1 MHPFIFSYYSL
12 IFSTI
17 QFATGPAV
25 TAELAYIFY
34 QIEMLSSHAL
44 IYPIVE
50 DGPDEAQPRAFGP
63 SNLLTL
69 LTTLPEANQLQILDN
84 AVVPIETARR
94 PEAFYR
100 FLVHHLDG
108 ELSPDTSKGSR
119 NLPSSTP
126 KLIDSTQGFNY
137 QSINEFIDVSATPT
151 MTSTRTL
158 TVELAYE
165 PFVSTPGGNKKQEG
179 GSSEGGT
186 RFSDVL
192 RYSLCK
198 ESLLRAW
205 CKATNDY
212 ETIVQRK
219 IATSLP
225 PVLSISCS
233 CSGEKNNEGMEVWRN
248 PSTSR
253 DFLPEI
259 IELELEETGNVIVR
273 ELIST
278 GKEGGEEKWAIA
290 SGKDLPK
297 DVVDVLQASDR
308 WTTPSGE
315 RKVRYQLEAVV
326 SFIRSSND
334 VIDEEKE
341 SKGHHILHVRVPK
354 SYDET
359 AIIKQIEELDIYT
372 EERRTG
378 ETDALTLS
386 SSVQEE
392 RLQERSVKASE
403 KLKQLSESAEDSWLL
418 VNGLLCNK
426 WTDGEDARSFQVD
439 SKEPCL
445 VTYRQIDGD
454 NSHTEDDIGRL
465 ESSQFDI
472 PLSIMNIPSIST
484 GLPPPCRFEDYSGM
498 LRKNPVDRQQM
509 NLFNPSFQFVHYS
522 HQSIFHISCTHVR
535 PLLHFLPF
543 SIDRFAWKRRP
554 DCI

>member
-1 MHPFIFSYYSL
+1 M
-12 IFSTI
+12 
-17 QFATGPAV
+17 

-44 IYPIVE
+44 IHPIVE
-50 DGPDEAQPRAFGP
+50 DGPDEAQPRAFSP

-108 ELSPDTSKGSR
+108 ELSPDTCTSKGSR
-119 NLPSSTP
+119 KISSNTP

-165 PFVSTPGGNKKQEG
+165 PFVSTPSGNKKQEG
-179 GSSEGGT
+179 GGSEGGT

-198 ESLLRAW
+198 ESRLRAW

-248 PSTSR
+248 PSTSK

-259 IELELEETGNVIVR
+259 IEIEIEETGNVIVR

-278 GKEGGEEKWAIA
+278 GKEGGGEKWAIA
-290 SGKDLPK
+290 SGKALPK
-297 DVVDVLQASDR
+297 DVVDILQASDR

-359 AIIKQIEELDIYT
+359 AILKQIEELDIYT
-372 EERRTG
+372 EERRNG
-378 ETDALTLS
+378 EIDALTLS
-386 SSVQEE
+386 SSVPEE

-403 KLKQLSESAEDSWLL
+403 KLKQLSGSAEDSWLL
-418 VNGLLCNK
+418 VNDLLCNK

-445 VTYRQIDGD
+445 VTYRQVDGD
-454 NSHTEDDIGRL
+454 DSDTEDDMGRL

-484 GLPPPCRFEDYSGM
+484 GLPPPYRFEDYSGK
-498 LRKNPVDRQQM
+498 LRRNLYRDR
-509 NLFNPSFQFVHYS
+509 
-522 HQSIFHISCTHVR
+522 
-535 PLLHFLPF
+535 
-543 SIDRFAWKRRP
+543 
-554 DCI
+554 

>member
-1 MHPFIFSYYSL
+1 M
-12 IFSTI
+12 
-17 QFATGPAV
+17 

-50 DGPDEAQPRAFGP
+50 DGPDEAQPRAFSA

-108 ELSPDTSKGSR
+108 ELGSR
-119 NLPSSTP
+119 KISSSAP

-198 ESLLRAW
+198 ESRLRAW

-248 PSTSR
+248 SSTSK

-259 IELELEETGNVIVR
+259 IEVELEETGNVIVR

-278 GKEGGEEKWAIA
+278 GKEGGKEKWAIA
-290 SGKDLPK
+290 SGKALPK
-297 DVVDVLQASDR
+297 DVVDILQASDR

-341 SKGHHILHVRVPK
+341 SMGHHILHVRVPK

-359 AIIKQIEELDIYT
+359 AIIKQIEELDVYV
-372 EERRTG
+372 EERRNG
-378 ETDALTLS
+378 EIDALTLS
-386 SSVQEE
+386 SSVPEE
-392 RLQERSVKASE
+392 RLQERSIKASE

-454 NSHTEDDIGRL
+454 NSDTEDGMGRL

-484 GLPPPCRFEDYSGM
+484 GLPPPCQFEDYSGK
-498 LRKNPVDRQQM
+498 LRKNLCRDRKQM
-509 NLFNPSFQFVHYS
+509 KLSKLSMCALLS
-522 HQSIFHISCTHVR
+522 HQSIFHISCTYVCPSLHF
-535 PLLHFLPF
+535 PLLPFFLPF
-543 SIDRFAWKRRP
+543 GQICPEKET
-554 DCI
+554 

>member
-1 MHPFIFSYYSL
+1 MHHRGVYFVL
-12 IFSTI
+12 IT
-17 QFATGPAV
+17 AGPAV
-25 TAELAYIFY
+25 SAELAYIFY

-44 IYPIVE
+44 VYPVIE
-50 DGPDEAQPRAFGP
+50 DGPDEPQPHAFSP

-69 LTTLPEANQLQILDN
+69 LTTLPEANQMQILDN

-108 ELSPDTSKGSR
+108 ELSTDRSSR
-119 NLPSSTP
+119 KSGTP

-165 PFVSTPGGNKKQEG
+165 PFLSAPGGNKKQG
-179 GSSEGGT
+179 GEDSKSGT

-198 ESLLRAW
+198 ESRLRAW

-233 CSGEKNNEGMEVWRN
+233 CSGEKNSEGVEVWRN
-248 PSTSR
+248 SANPTKH
-253 DFLPEI
+253 FLPEI
-259 IELELEETGNVIVR
+259 IEIELDETGNVIVR
-273 ELIST
+273 ELVRT
-278 GKEGGEEKWAIA
+278 DKDEGGEEWALS
-290 SGKDLPK
+290 SGQALPK
-297 DVVDVLQASDR
+297 DVVDTLQASDR

-326 SFIRSSND
+326 SFIRTASD
-334 VIDEEKE
+334 TVDEENE
-341 SKGHHILHVRVPK
+341 NKGHHILHVRVPR

-359 AIIKQIEELDIYT
+359 AILKQIEELDIYT
-372 EERRTG
+372 EERRSG
-378 ETDALTLS
+378 KNDAHTLS
-386 SSVQEE
+386 SSVPEE

-403 KLKQLSESAEDSWLL
+403 KLKELSESGEDSWLL
-418 VNGLLCNK
+418 VNGLLCNR
-426 WTDGEDARSFQVD
+426 WIVADDARAFHND
-439 SKEPCL
+439 AKEPCL
-445 VTYRQIDGD
+445 ITYRQIECDDSD
-454 NSHTEDDIGRL
+454 NGEEVGRL

-472 PLSIMNIPSIST
+472 PLSVMNIPSIST
-484 GLPPPCRFEDYSGM
+484 GLPPPYRVNDSSGEIQ
-498 LRKNPVDRQQM
+498 RICGDVDIE
-509 NLFNPSFQFVHYS
+509 LIAPSNKWVHTT
-522 HQSIFHISCTHVR
+522 SCIYLIPDIPFTS
-535 PLLHFLPF
+535 HFL
-543 SIDRFAWKRRP
+543 SSKRFAWERRL
-554 DCI
+554 DSV